1 MLSNCSHLQ
10 LHSLSPGLQSEVCS
24 ALGWQHTSPVT
35 HQAGAARCYRP
46 AFLLSPLTHGAICL
60 PPQEGMQSLAQV
72 VKEAELRKK
81 GVTRMGV
88 CQPRT
93 CSGGLLSV
101 AHLALG
107 FPVHSVLQSPSH
119 QRSLTTQEMQLPRK
133 VSFQQVPVLVV
144 RNSSSLGMQEED
156 PLQVRGVQ
164 DWPFICPY
172 GSQEWGLFS
181 TAVLPALLEQQTHC
195 AEERGWAG
203 SHRAGLSSA
212 VGSLGCL

>member
-1 MLSNCSHLQ
+1 MLCSRLATHITSGAPGWCCPVLQ
-10 LHSLSPGLQSEVCS
+10 TSLSALPSDTWSNLPSSSGRDAEPCPGGERGRAQEERNDQDGCVPVQNLLWWPVKCGSPCLRISS
-24 ALGWQHTSPVT
+24 ALCAPKPISP
-35 HQAGAARCYRP
+35 
-46 AFLLSPLTHGAICL
+46 
-60 PPQEGMQSLAQV
+60 EM
-72 VKEAELRKK
+72 
-81 GVTRMGV
+81 
-88 CQPRT
+88 
-93 CSGGLLSV
+93 
-101 AHLALG
+101 
-107 FPVHSVLQSPSH
+107 SH
-119 QRSLTTQEMQLPRK
+119 YSRDAQLPRK